1 MTRGTLSSSPSSGTN
16 LRHRSR
22 PLFISSGKPA
32 SRVAARI
39 SVTTVTVAMVL
50 PLVLLG
56 LLVAEMGRGVD
67 AVPRG
72 IVSYGGRS
80 SRGPPKFSIT
90 KRIHAPGIDL
100 KIKYDSVT
108 GRGYF
113 EANKTKHRKT
123 SRQDN
128 FLEYFRKYA

>member
-1 MTRGTLSSSPSSGTN
+1 MKFAIFFGFLSQ
-16 LRHRSR
+16 
-22 PLFISSGKPA
+22 
-32 SRVAARI
+32 
-39 SVTTVTVAMVL
+39 
-50 PLVLLG
+50 
-56 LLVAEMGRGVD
+56 
-67 AVPRG
+67 
-72 IVSYGGRS
+72 
-80 SRGPPKFSIT
+80 

-128 FLEYFRKYA
+128 FLEYFRKYARLEHI